1 MLGNLI
7 SKILTCL
14 HHGQQLGSMKLPLVP
29 MTFGTL
35 SKALSFY
42 AVGFLEGVDTAEH
55 DWHHEK

>member
-1 MLGNLI
+1 M
-7 SKILTCL
+7 
-14 HHGQQLGSMKLPLVP
+14 QQLGSMKLPLVP

-42 AVGFLEGVDTAEH
+42 AIGFLEGVNTAEH